1 MAANAQDRAVTLRL
15 QFLRSRRGM
24 MAVVAL
30 VLVLFLFRPGVYRLR
45 NRIAISIGNALGRR
59 VAIDNVRL
67 RLLPRPGFDLEG
79 LVIYDDLEFS
89 AEPMI
94 RAQDVSAAIRF
105 RSLLRGRL
113 EIATLSATEPSINLV
128 RNDRGRWNL
137 ASLLE
142 RNAQIPAAPT
152 EKRAFER
159 RPAFPYLEAGHARIN
174 FKIGQTKKS
183 YALMDADVA
192 LWQDTEN
199 SWSGRIKGAPVR
211 TDFNLT
217 DTGILLI
224 DAKWQRA
231 SSLRLTPLQLTVQWQ
246 NGQLGQITQLL
257 SGKDRGWRGG
267 VSVKARLAGTPEALM
282 IESQLS
288 ADSFHRYDIVGSE
301 NVRLASVCSGQYNS
315 VTAAVS
321 DLLCQSPVSSGNI
334 RLIGTA
340 ALVAQVP
347 TYDLKV
353 AAENVPLA
361 PVIVL
366 LRQAKKQ
373 IPIGLTASGL
383 LSAEFH
389 ATRTVSGGAQHDAL
403 PHVLQT
409 WNGTGAATNVRLS
422 SSAIKSATNVTSAAK
437 AERDDITFAT
447 IQLALIGPKAGGPTG
462 GLKASGQT
470 RRKGQQSEGQKNDEE
485 PTETSLRIGP
495 ATLAVSSSAPL
506 SAGGSISR
514 GGYHFFLRGDTELK
528 DLFRLENVLG
538 LPGPRPAA
546 QGLAKLDV
554 NVSGQWQGFPAPV
567 TFGTAQLRNVR
578 AEIRGLN
585 TPIEIASANIILGPD
600 ALLMQKISAHT
611 EGTVTGTKW
620 SGAVTVPLHCA
631 ARTTTPSS
639 AARANLNGPGNC
651 GYQFDLVADELSA
664 ANLTE
669 WLIPHA
675 VDRPWYRI
683 LNSRSN
689 TTSSD
694 QLSYSPL
701 LALEARGN
709 LHVGRLLLKK
719 VVANEVFSQVEV
731 DRGKITL
738 TALRGQLLQGTHRGN
753 WVIDVNHAP
762 GVQDES
768 NQSVST
774 TRVSFHGIG
783 TLRNISLDH
792 VSALMNDGWIS
803 GTADGNFVL
812 EGSNF
817 RDLLAHSNGK
827 LQFSMRNGSLSH
839 VEIPGSPG
847 PLSVRQF
854 TGELNL
860 KEGAWRL
867 SSGKLESDDGDYQV
881 NGTASASGTFD
892 FLLTSEDEPAWT
904 ITGTLAEPHVAPVGQ
919 VEAKRAGIDKAA
931 KP

>member
-1 MAANAQDRAVTLRL
+1 
-15 QFLRSRRGM
+15 M

-30 VLVLFLFRPGVYRLR
+30 VLVLFLFRPAVYRLR

-79 LVIYDDLEFS
+79 LVIYDDPEFS

-152 EKRAFER
+152 EKRSFER

-224 DAKWQRA
+224 DGKWQRA
-231 SSLRLTPLQLTVQWQ
+231 SSLRLTPLQFTVQWQ

-282 IESQLS
+282 IDSQLS
-288 ADSFHRYDIVGSE
+288 VDSFHRYDIVGSE

-321 DLLCQSPVSSGNI
+321 DLLCQSPVNSGNV
-334 RLIGTA
+334 RLFGTA

-383 LSAEFH
+383 LNADFH
-389 ATRTVSGGAQHDAL
+389 ATRTLSGGAQHDAL

-422 SSAIKSATNVTSAAK
+422 SSATKFATNVTSAVK

-447 IQLALIGPKAGGPTG
+447 IQLALIGPRAG
-462 GLKASGQT
+462 GQT
-470 RRKGQQSEGQKNDEE
+470 RPKEQQNDEE

-495 ATLAVSSSAPL
+495 AELAVSSSAPL

-567 TFGTAQLRNVR
+567 TIGTAQLRNVR

-585 TPIEIASANIILGPD
+585 TPIEIASANIILGPE

-631 ARTTTPSS
+631 ARTTTASS
-639 AARANLNGPGNC
+639 AARANLTGPGNC
-651 GYQFDLVADELSA
+651 GFQFDLVADELST
-664 ANLTE
+664 ANLSE

-689 TTSSD
+689 TASSD

-701 LALEARGN
+701 LALQARGN

-753 WVIDVNHAP
+753 WVIDVNDAQ
-762 GVQDES
+762 GVKDES
-768 NQSVST
+768 KQGVFT
-774 TRVSFHGIG
+774 TGVSFHANG
-783 TLRNISLDH
+783 TLRNISLDQL
-792 VSALMNDGWIS
+792 SALMNDGWIS

-827 LQFSMRNGSLSH
+827 LQFFMQNGSLSH

-854 TGELNL
+854 TGDLNL

-867 SSGKLESDDGDYQV
+867 SSGKLESNDGDYHV
-881 NGTASASGTFD
+881 NGTASAGGSFD
-892 FLLTSEDEPAWT
+892 FLLTSADEQAWT
-904 ITGTLAEPHVAPVGQ
+904 ITGTLAEPHVAPVEQ
-919 VEAKRAGIDKAA
+919 VEAKQAGVNDRAA
-931 KP
+931 KQ

>member
-1 MAANAQDRAVTLRL
+1 
-15 QFLRSRRGM
+15 M
-24 MAVVAL
+24 MAVAAL

-67 RLLPRPGFDLEG
+67 RLLPRPGFDLDG
-79 LVIYDDLEFS
+79 LVIYDDPEFS

-224 DAKWQRA
+224 DGKWQRA

-288 ADSFHRYDIVGSE
+288 VDSFHRYDIVGSE
-301 NVRLASVCSGQYNS
+301 NVRLASSCSGQYNS

-321 DLLCQSPVSSGNI
+321 DLLCQSAVNSGNI
-334 RLIGTA
+334 RLFGTA

-353 AAENVPLA
+353 AAENVPVA

-389 ATRTVSGGAQHDAL
+389 ATRTVSGGAQHDAS

-422 SSAIKSATNVTSAAK
+422 SSPIKSATNVTSAAK
-437 AERDDITFAT
+437 AERDDITFET
-447 IQLALIGPKAGGPTG
+447 IQLALISTNAGGPNT
-462 GLKASGQT
+462 SGPT
-470 RRKGQQSEGQKNDEE
+470 RRKGQQSIEDEE

-495 ATLAVSSSAPL
+495 AELAVSSSAPL

-546 QGLAKLDV
+546 QGLARLDV

-567 TFGTAQLRNVR
+567 TSGTAQLRNVR
-578 AEIRGLN
+578 AEIHGLN
-585 TPIEIASANIILGPD
+585 TPIEIASANIILGPE

-620 SGAVTVPLHCA
+620 SGSVTLPLHCA
-631 ARTTTPSS
+631 ARPTTTSS
-639 AARANLNGPGNC
+639 VARANLTGPGNC
-651 GYQFDLVADELSA
+651 GFQFDLAADELST
-664 ANLTE
+664 ANLAE
-669 WLIPHA
+669 WLMPHA

-689 TTSSD
+689 AASID

-701 LALEARGN
+701 LALQARGN

-731 DRGKITL
+731 DRGRITL

-753 WVIDVNHAP
+753 WVIDVNDAQ
-762 GVQDES
+762 GVKDDSKQG
-768 NQSVST
+768 VFT
-774 TRVSFHGIG
+774 TGVSFHANG
-783 TLRNISLDH
+783 TLRNISLDQL
-792 VSALMNDGWIS
+792 SALMLMNDGWVS

-827 LQFSMRNGSLSH
+827 LEFVMRNGDLSH

-867 SSGKLESDDGDYQV
+867 SSGKLQSDDGDYQL
-881 NGTASASGTFD
+881 NGTASAGGTFD
-892 FLLTSEDEPAWT
+892 FLLTSEDEPVWA

-919 VEAKRAGIDKAA
+919 VEAKRAGVDKAA

>member
-1 MAANAQDRAVTLRL
+1 
-15 QFLRSRRGM
+15 M

-67 RLLPRPGFDLEG
+67 RVLPRPGFDLEG
-79 LVIYDDLEFS
+79 LVIYDDPEFS

-152 EKRAFER
+152 DKRAFER

-224 DAKWQRA
+224 DGKWQRA

-267 VSVKARLAGTPEALM
+267 LSVKARLAGTPEALM

-288 ADSFHRYDIVGSE
+288 VDSFHRYDIVGSE

-321 DLLCQSPVSSGNI
+321 DLLCQSPVNSGNI
-334 RLIGTA
+334 RMIGTA

-347 TYDLKV
+347 TYDLNV

-361 PVIVL
+361 PMIVL

-373 IPIGLTASGL
+373 IPIGLTASGML
-383 LSAEFH
+383 NADFH
-389 ATRTVSGGAQHDAL
+389 ATRTLSGGAQHDAL
-403 PHVLQT
+403 SQILQT

-422 SSAIKSATNVTSAAK
+422 SSAIKSAMNVTSAAK

-447 IQLALIGPKAGGPTG
+447 IQLALIGPRAGGAKAGGP
-462 GLKASGQT
+462 KASGQT
-470 RRKGQQSEGQKNDEE
+470 RLKGQQSKGQQSDEDE
-485 PTETSLRIGP
+485 DSTETSLRIGP
-495 ATLAVSSSAPL
+495 AELAVSSSAPL

-567 TFGTAQLRNVR
+567 TIGTAQLRNVR

-639 AARANLNGPGNC
+639 AARANLTGPGNC
-651 GYQFDLVADELSA
+651 GYQFDLVADELST
-664 ANLTE
+664 ANLAE

-689 TTSSD
+689 TTSGD

-701 LALEARGN
+701 LALQARGN
-709 LHVGRLLLKK
+709 LHVARLLLPK
-719 VVANEVFSQVEV
+719 VVVNQVFSQVEV

-762 GVQDES
+762 GMQDES
-768 NQSVST
+768 KQSVST

-803 GTADGNFVL
+803 GTADGNFVF

-827 LQFSMRNGSLSH
+827 LQFFMRNGTLSH

-867 SSGKLESDDGDYQV
+867 SSGKLESNDGDYQV
-881 NGTASASGTFD
+881 NGTASAGGTFD
-892 FLLTSEDEPAWT
+892 FLLTSEDEQAWT
-904 ITGTLAEPHVAPVGQ
+904 ITGTLAEPHVAPAEQ
-919 VEAKRAGIDKAA
+919 VEAKQAGVNDRAA
-931 KP
+931 KQ